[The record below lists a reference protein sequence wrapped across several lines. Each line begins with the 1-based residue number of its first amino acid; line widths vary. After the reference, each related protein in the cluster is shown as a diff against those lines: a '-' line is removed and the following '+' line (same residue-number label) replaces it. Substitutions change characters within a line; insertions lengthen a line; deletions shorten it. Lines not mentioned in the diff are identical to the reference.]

1 MFRRG
6 CDGSSGS
13 EDIDSVN
20 SPLGWLVALVMV
32 AAALPATAT
41 VLWLAS
47 LLIAAVLPRRSRTQG
62 DGHPALV
69 VVIPAHDEEMVIA
82 QTLRSLAGQDY
93 PSDRFRTVVVA
104 DNCTDRTAQIAR
116 DAGAVVLEREDRVA
130 RGKGFALAWAFERIL
145 SRSEPVAGFVPDACV
160 IVDADTW
167 VDPKCLAILASHVPS
182 DPAVPVAVQGRYG
195 VLNPDS
201 GWRAALMTAAFELC
215 NHVRLLG
222 TDRFGGSVGL
232 KGNGMIFSRG
242 VLERLPWSGSSVT
255 EDIDYG
261 LDLLL
266 RQGVRVQYAPEAL
279 VQAQMP
285 VTASQGESQRA
296 RWEGGRYRL
305 MARRVPE
312 LLAAA
317 PRRRDIRLVW
327 SAFDLATLPLAEVVA
342 SLLIWGLLCVPAW
355 WMLPQSFALAAA
367 TACGAVGA
375 ILAVYVL
382 FGLRV
387 AGAGAD
393 TYRALLRVPTY
404 VFWKLAIYLRGR
416 LSAGRKSG
424 APPGADAEWVRT
436 ERVAMDDDLGNH
448 PAGGAR

>member
-1 MFRRG
+1 MCRRG
-6 CDGSSGS
+6 CDASSGS
-13 EDIDSVN
+13 EGNASVN
-20 SPLGWLVALVMV
+20 SPLGWALVAT
-32 AAALPATAT
+32 AAAVAMPATAT
-41 VLWLAS
+41 TVWLS
-47 LLIAAVLPRRSRTQG
+47 TQLGAALRRRRSIAEKASQ
-62 DGHPALV
+62 PKLV
-69 VVIPAHDEEMVIA
+69 VAIPAHNEEMVIA
-82 QTLRSLAGQDY
+82 QTLRSLREQRY
-93 PSDRFRTVVVA
+93 PADRFRVVVVA
-104 DNCTDRTAQIAR
+104 DNCDDRTAQIAR
-116 DAGAVVLEREDRVA
+116 DAGAVVLERTDPVA

-145 SRSEPVAGFVPDACV
+145 SDSDPATGFVPDACV

-167 VDPKCLAILASHVPS
+167 VDPSCLAELASHMPD
-182 DPAVPVAVQGRYG
+182 DPLALAAVQGRYG

-222 TDRFGGSVGL
+222 TDRIGGSVGL

-242 VLERLPWSGSSVT
+242 VLKRVPWNGSSVT

-261 LDLLL
+261 LDLLM
-266 RQGVRVQYAPEAL
+266 REGCRVGYAPEA
-279 VQAQMP
+279 VVRAQMP

-305 MARRVPE
+305 MARRVPQ

-317 PRRRDIRLVW
+317 VRRRDCRMVW

-342 SLLIWGLLCVPAW
+342 CLMAWAGLSVAAW
-355 WMLPQSFALAAA
+355 WILPKTAALVSTVSWGAVA
-367 TACGAVGA
+367 TA
-375 ILAVYVL
+375 LTVYVL

-387 AGAGAD
+387 AGAGVE
-393 TYRALLRVPTY
+393 TYKALLRVPTY

-416 LSAGRKSG
+416 LSGGRKSG

-436 ERVAMDDDLGNH
+436 ERIAIDDDLGNR